1 MTDRP
6 PLGRRLLGLLTGLV
20 AVAALLAAG
29 LSWVTLSRPFD
40 PPQLA
45 ALTVDASSDPPNL
58 PRYPGAV
65 TVLTYHGVSDTDAS
79 ATTLSRRT
87 FAEHLATLAAAGYRT
102 VRLSEVRD
110 ALAGGASRLPE
121 RPLLLTFDD
130 GSLTT
135 WTTVDPVLRAYGFT
149 GVAFLTTGRI
159 VAPGT
164 PSAFLSTRQVRD
176 MADSGRWE
184 FGSHTDALH
193 DWVPVAGDIQPALTN
208 QILVDGRPETL
219 DTWRRRV
226 GADLERSQEFFLR
239 VLGHRVDT
247 FAYPYGEAGRLS
259 NSPEI
264 ARELPVLLERAG
276 FSLAFTGENVPG
288 GHVNAASGAS
298 PRWLLPRIGVRRSTS
313 VDGLVTMIH
322 RSVPTAVPRDLTA
335 VPWLGVPGRC
345 AVQPAR
351 IQVAVDSEGAGECRL
366 DEVNT
371 SQWRDYTLSVE
382 VDGIRPGVSALVSVR
397 DGAGAGHRGAVEVLI
412 GRRELTI
419 RQQVGDGP
427 TATLVR
433 ASRRTPARGLLRI
446 EVRQDRI
453 TVHPPGAP
461 PVTAAFDNRLHEG
474 GVVFS
479 LTGPARTTIGYHAPT
494 LAPSS

>member
-29 LSWVTLSRPFD
+29 VSWVALSRPFD

-45 ALTVDASSDPPNL
+45 ALTVDAPPDPPNL
-58 PRYPGAV
+58 PGYPGAI

-149 GVAFLTTGRI
+149 AVAFLTTGRI

-208 QILVDGRPETL
+208 QILVDAG
-219 DTWRRRV
+219 RRRWTS
-226 GADLERSQEFFLR
+226 GA
-239 VLGHRVDT
+239 
-247 FAYPYGEAGRLS
+247 AGWVR
-259 NSPEI
+259 
-264 ARELPVLLERAG
+264 
-276 FSLAFTGENVPG
+276 TW
-288 GHVNAASGAS
+288 NAASSSSCGCWGIGSTRSPTPTARPAAS
-298 PRWLLPRIGVRRSTS
+298 PTVRRSPGNCPS
-313 VDGLVTMIH
+313 CWSGPVS
-322 RSVPTAVPRDLTA
+322 RSP
-335 VPWLGVPGRC
+335 
-345 AVQPAR
+345 
-351 IQVAVDSEGAGECRL
+351 S
-366 DEVNT
+366 
-371 SQWRDYTLSVE
+371 
-382 VDGIRPGVSALVSVR
+382 
-397 DGAGAGHRGAVEVLI
+397 
-412 GRRELTI
+412 
-419 RQQVGDGP
+419 
-427 TATLVR
+427 
-433 ASRRTPARGLLRI
+433 
-446 EVRQDRI
+446 
-453 TVHPPGAP
+453 
-461 PVTAAFDNRLHEG
+461 
-474 GVVFS
+474 
-479 LTGPARTTIGYHAPT
+479 PARTCPAGTSTRPAPRRPAGCCRGSASVA
-494 LAPSS
+494 APPSTGC